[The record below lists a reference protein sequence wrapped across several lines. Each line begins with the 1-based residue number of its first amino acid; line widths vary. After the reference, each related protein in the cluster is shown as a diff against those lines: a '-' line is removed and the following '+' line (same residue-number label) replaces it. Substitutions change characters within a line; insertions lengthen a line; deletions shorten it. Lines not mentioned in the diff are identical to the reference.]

1 MSDGNMEKI
10 DLSEFKK
17 AAVSERNEFEE
28 IEWRGLKIK
37 VKHTLDLAGT
47 IKFVSYV
54 TDSCFDSETGEYLP
68 EIVDFA
74 KRSAIVQF
82 YTNITL
88 PEETSE
94 QYELLYGNDLI
105 DSIKNSHIIDLDQFW
120 LIDDAI
126 NDKLYYLTSM
136 DIYRIKNGFES
147 LVDGLSKLEES
158 FGEIFGSIDSDSIS
172 KIADAVDDGML
183 DEAKLVKAIMNE
195 KLVSPSAKDIKT
207 DIIDIT

>member
-1 MSDGNMEKI
+1 MSDGNTERV

-17 AAVSERNEFEE
+17 VAMPERNEFEE
-28 IEWRGLKIK
+28 LEWRGLKIK
-37 VKHTLDLAGT
+37 VRHMLDLAGV

-54 TDSCFDSETGEYLP
+54 AESCFDSETGEYLP
-68 EIVDFA
+68 EIRDFA
-74 KRSAIVQF
+74 LRSALIQF
-82 YTNITL
+82 YTNIDL
-88 PEETSE
+88 PEETGE

-105 DSIKNSHIIDLDQFW
+105 ESIGSSGIIDYVQRNI
-120 LIDDAI
+120 IDDAI
-126 NDKLYYLTSM
+126 DDKICYLTSM

-172 KIADAVDDGML
+172 KIADAVDDGIF

-195 KLVSPSAKDIKT
+195 KLVAPSAKDIKT
-207 DIIDIT
+207 EIIDMT